1 MEKEW
6 GRKEWRSNK
15 IEEMRLRMIEENG
28 FRLGYREGTRSQTG
42 QRKRG
47 ITRKESGR
55 KEGYGESERG
65 GKGMVDNQ
73 KERKEEK
80 RKDK

>member
-55 KEGYGESERG
+55 KEGYGERERG
-65 GKGMVDNQ
+65 G
-73 KERKEEK
+73 
-80 RKDK
+80 